1 MMVMTSAP
9 SPRLTTN
16 SFEGDQQPMATDNRL
31 EITGLT
37 KSFGSTVVL
46 DHVDIDV
53 RAGEVHGLIGQNGA
67 GKSTLVKTLAGLYP
81 DHSGTVSVDG
91 VRVTLKNPRKSRAE
105 GVAVIYQEFSLVSE
119 MTVAE
124 NLLLG
129 REPGRVR
136 YRERSIVD
144 AAQQLVDRIGIDLGA
159 DVESRVGSLSPA
171 VRQRVEILKALAA
184 DAKVLLLDEPTAR
197 LAESE
202 RHALFDVVRNLASRG
217 VGVIFISH
225 YLDEVRQVTDQLTIL
240 RNGRVVA
247 SQPSRS
253 VSVNQMANLM
263 LGERLRDVLRE
274 EQRTVSASS
283 DNPIVLSAE
292 ALSSGERIKSV
303 DLDLRAGEVL
313 GVAGLVGSGR
323 TRLCRLICGV
333 DQPTSGIL
341 RMGSEPVRFKNP
353 RRAIAAGVV
362 LVPEDRQ
369 RHGLVASSPVSD
381 NLVLMGLG
389 RTIGRRGFVSR
400 PGTLRVAR
408 RLINDLE
415 VSPSNPDAMA
425 STLSG
430 GNQQKVVLGKAIGA
444 EPSIFVIDQ
453 PTAGVDVGTKAQIH
467 HLLRNRA
474 RDGAAIMVVS
484 DDIDELCALS
494 DRYVILRRGEIIWH
508 GTADEISRDEL
519 VDLISSGQTWRHAA
533 QSGTNG
539 DGSAPPGGGPA

>member
-1 MMVMTSAP
+1 M
-9 SPRLTTN
+9 
-16 SFEGDQQPMATDNRL
+16 DTDLRL
-31 EITGLT
+31 EIVGLT

-46 DHVDIDV
+46 DHVDVNV

-81 DHSGTVSVDG
+81 DHLGTVRVDG
-91 VRVTLKNPRKSRAE
+91 MPATLKNPRKSRAE
-105 GVAVIYQEFSLVSE
+105 GVAVIYQDFSLVSE
-119 MTVAE
+119 MTIAQ

-129 REPGRVR
+129 REPGGVL
-136 YRERSIVD
+136 YRERAIID
-144 AAQQLVDRIGIDLGA
+144 AAQQLVDRVGIDLGA

-171 VRQRVEILKALAA
+171 VRQRVEIVKALAA

-202 RHALFDVVRNLASRG
+202 RQALFNVVRDLARRG
-217 VGVIFISH
+217 VGIVFISH
-225 YLDEVRQVTDQLTIL
+225 YLEEVRQVADQLTIL

-247 SQPSRS
+247 SQASKS
-253 VSVNQMANLM
+253 LTVNQMANLM
-263 LGERLRDVLRE
+263 LGEQLRNALRE
-274 EQRTVSASS
+274 EQQTVLAKS
-283 DNPIVLSAE
+283 DNPIVLRAVG
-292 ALSSGERIKSV
+292 LSSGERVKGV

-333 DQPTSGIL
+333 DQPTRGTL
-341 RMGSEPVRFKNP
+341 RIGDRPVRFRSP
-353 RRAIAAGVV
+353 RQAIAAGVV

-369 RHGLVASSPVSD
+369 RHGIVASSPISD

-400 PGTLRVAR
+400 PGVRRMAR
-408 RLINDLE
+408 RLISDLQ
-415 VSPSNPDAMA
+415 VSPTNLDATA

-430 GNQQKVVLGKAIGA
+430 GNQQKVVLGKAIA
-444 EPSIFVIDQ
+444 ADPAIFVIDQ

-474 RDGAAIMVVS
+474 SDGAAIMVVS

-494 DRYVILRRGEIIWH
+494 DRFVVMRRGEIIWQ
-508 GTADEISRDEL
+508 GAAAEISRDEL
-519 VDLISSGQTWRHAA
+519 VDLISSGQTVRPAVRPADNGTRPASPHATLA
-533 QSGTNG
+533 
-539 DGSAPPGGGPA
+539 